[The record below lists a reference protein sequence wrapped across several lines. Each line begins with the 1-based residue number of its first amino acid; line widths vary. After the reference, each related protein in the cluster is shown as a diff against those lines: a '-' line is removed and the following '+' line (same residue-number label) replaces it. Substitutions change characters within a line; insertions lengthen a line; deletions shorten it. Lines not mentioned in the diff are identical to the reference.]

1 MYVAAWCLLIFGAMI
16 AIPGMA
22 FPPVAVVGL
31 GMMYGGYLLRRKARE
46 GAMRRQ
52 QGRGW
57 LD

>member
-1 MYVAAWCLLIFGAMI
+1 MYLAAWCLLIFGAMI
-16 AIPGMA
+16 MIPGLV
-22 FPPVAVVGL
+22 FPPVAIVGL

-46 GAMRRQ
+46 SAVRRQ